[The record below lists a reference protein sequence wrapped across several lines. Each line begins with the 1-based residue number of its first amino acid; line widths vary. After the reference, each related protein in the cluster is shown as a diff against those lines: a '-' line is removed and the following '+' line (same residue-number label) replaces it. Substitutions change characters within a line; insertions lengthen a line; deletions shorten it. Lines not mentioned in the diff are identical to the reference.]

1 LLARREAV
9 IIHASSIVEDGKA
22 LVFIGHSGAGKSTI
36 SAIAE
41 SVRMNVL
48 SDDRTILALRDGT
61 VFAAGTPWHGS
72 QLSGRPESVPVAA
85 IFLLEQAD
93 EDRAIAME
101 PSRAFAEVI
110 VRSVR
115 PLANVGEQVMVLD
128 TVETIVGA
136 VRSGVLRFMPTSAAL
151 GAARDFVAA

>member
-1 LLARREAV
+1 
-9 IIHASSIVEDGKA
+9 
-22 LVFIGHSGAGKSTI
+22 
-36 SAIAE
+36 
-41 SVRMNVL
+41 
-48 SDDRTILALRDGT
+48 
-61 VFAAGTPWHGS
+61 
-72 QLSGRPESVPVAA
+72 
-85 IFLLEQAD
+85 
-93 EDRAIAME
+93 ME